1 MYKIWKNLGVGE
13 NAKKLGKKAAAE
25 LKYRKPFEAGKKRSK
40 YCFMRKIRKDGRSQ
54 KPDFTEKVNL
64 SLSLK
69 QVIFGHPFGNAEER
83 LEGSTH
89 VHRCIVSLA

>member
-1 MYKIWKNLGVGE
+1 MPKFGQKSCSRIEVQKTF
-13 NAKKLGKKAAAE
+13 
-25 LKYRKPFEAGKKRSK
+25 LKREKKRSK

-54 KPDFTEKVNL
+54 KPDFTDKVNL

>member
-1 MYKIWKNLGVGE
+1 MEKFGGRRKCQN
-13 NAKKLGKKAAAE
+13 LGKKAAAE

-54 KPDFTEKVNL
+54 KPDFTDKVNL